1 MTPILYDSDETNFTS
16 NGIGRLS
23 DAISC
28 KVTEERNGQFELEME
43 YPLDGSHYSDLKYG
57 RFILATPSYN
67 ADPEP
72 FEIYKAVRNLNGK
85 MTFYARHISYRLS
98 LIPTMPFSASTCA
111 EAFTGLKNNAA
122 EECPFTFY
130 TDKAAEGNFSVDVPS
145 SIRSLLGGQTGSI
158 LDVFGTGEYKWEKYK
173 VSFLL
178 HRGETKAVSIR
189 YGKNLT
195 DLKQEESIENT
206 ITGIVPYWK
215 GNVENQDVTVTLPE
229 KVVYSDNADKFPYK
243 RTTPVDF
250 SSDFQEKPTE
260 EQLRNDAKSYI
271 KNNNIGVPSVNLK
284 VSFVNLADTE
294 EYKGLTDEDIRLCD
308 TVNVVYEKLGITAQA
323 KVIKTVWNV
332 LKDSYDSIELGEGRT
347 NLASSLVTSEK
358 ATEQKI
364 TNAREEASN
373 RIKSLMSETGH
384 AFIHYNSAGNPFEF
398 IVADDEDLTK
408 AKSLWRW
415 NEGGLAYSSTGYNGQ
430 YGEAAITKDGKI
442 NANEIQTGI
451 LRSYDDNENF
461 YFNLNTGECQAKSL
475 SVKSNHFAMTNN
487 GDATLNT
494 ASLISC
500 KFLSS
505 DGDVNS
511 YSTANKNGFFIHWNE
526 GGMDRQGSSFE
537 IWSDSTLGS
546 AQRTTG
552 IHLSR
557 FDAQIGMKYDLP
569 DGSSSTVFLFSKNT
583 GSFYFFKPVD
593 IRSSV
598 DIRGSLNLNG
608 NSINNISSFYNCT
621 FPGVSGDIYTTDL
634 HHLIFANGICTYCN

>member
-1 MTPILYDSDETNFTS
+1 MIPILFESNETEFKT

-23 DAISC
+23 DATSC

-43 YPLDGSHYSDLKYG
+43 YPLDGIHYSDLKYG

-72 FEIYKAVRNLNGK
+72 FEIYKAIKNLNGR

-98 LIPTMPFSASTCA
+98 LIPVMPFTASTCA
-111 EAFTGLKNNAA
+111 EAFTGLKNNSA

-323 KVIKTVWNV
+323 KVVKTVWNV
-332 LKDSYDSIELGEGRT
+332 LTDSYESIELGEGRT

-461 YFNLNTGECQAKSL
+461 YFNLNTGECRAKSL
-475 SVKSNHFAMTNN
+475 SVESNHFSMSNN
-487 GDATLNT
+487 GDAKLNT
-494 ASLISC
+494 AELISC

-505 DGDVNS
+505 DGDSNN
-511 YSTANKNGFFIHWNE
+511 YSTANKDGFFIHWNE

-598 DIRGSLNLNG
+598 DIRGSLNMNG
-608 NSINNISSFYNCT
+608 NTIYNAGFSGCT
-621 FPGVSGDIYTTDL
+621 FPGVSGDIYTTTL
-634 HHLIFANGICTYCN
+634 HHLIFVNGICTYCN

>member
-1 MTPILYDSDETNFTS
+1 MIPILYESSETEFKS

-23 DAISC
+23 DATSC

-43 YPLDGSHYSDLKYG
+43 YPLDGIHYSDLKYG

-111 EAFTGLKNNAA
+111 EAFTKLKANAT
-122 EECPFTFY
+122 EECPFEFY
-130 TDKAAEGNFSVDVPS
+130 TDKAVEGSFNVDVPS

-260 EQLRNDAKSYI
+260 EQLRTKAQSYI
-271 KNNNIGVPSVNLK
+271 KTNNIGVPSVNLT

-294 EYKGLTDEDIRLCD
+294 EYKDLADEDIRLCD
-308 TVNVVYEKLGITAQA
+308 TVNVIYQRLGITAQA

-347 NLASSLVTSEK
+347 DLASSLVTSEK

-430 YGEAAITKDGKI
+430 YGEAAITKDGVI
-442 NANEIQTGI
+442 NANMVQTGI
-451 LRSYDDNENF
+451 IRSYDDNQNF
-461 YFNLNTGECQAKSL
+461 FFNLNTGECFAKNL
-475 SVKSNHFAMTNN
+475 AVTSNHFSMTNN
-487 GDATLNT
+487 GDAKLNT
-494 ASLISC
+494 AELISC

-505 DGDVNS
+505 DGDSNN
-511 YSTANKNGFFIHWNE
+511 YSTANKDGFFIHWNE

-557 FDAQIGMKYDLP
+557 FDAQIGMKYDYS

-608 NSINNISSFYNCT
+608 NSINNISSFNNCT
-621 FPGVSGDIYTTDL
+621 FPGVSGDIYTTTL

>member
-1 MTPILYDSDETNFTS
+1 MIPILYESSETEFKS

-23 DAISC
+23 DATSC
-28 KVTEERNGQFELEME
+28 KVTEERNGQYELEMG
-43 YPLDGSHYSDLKYG
+43 YPLSGIHYSDLKHG
-57 RFILATPSYN
+57 RFISAIPSYGED
-67 ADPEP
+67 AQP
-72 FEIYKAVRNLNGK
+72 FEIYKAVKNLNGQ

-98 LIPTMPFSASTCA
+98 LIPVMPFTASTCG
-111 EAFTGLKNNAA
+111 EAFTGLRNNAV

-130 TDKAAEGNFSVDVPS
+130 TDKSVEANFSVDTPS
-145 SIRSLLGGQTGSI
+145 SIRSLLGGVQGSI

-243 RTTPVDF
+243 RTAVVDL
-250 SSDFQEKPTE
+250 SSDFQEEPTE
-260 EQLRNDAKSYI
+260 AQLRADAQAYI
-271 KNNNIGVPSVNLK
+271 KNNDIGVPK
-284 VSFVNLADTE
+284 VTLDISFVDLADTE
-294 EYKGLTDEDIRLCD
+294 EYKDLADEDIRLCD
-308 TVNVVYEKLGITAQA
+308 TVNVIYDKLDITAQA
-323 KVIKTVWNV
+323 KVVKTVWNV

-347 NLASSLVTSEK
+347 NLASSLVTYEK

-373 RIKSLMSETGH
+373 RIKSLMNETGH

-511 YSTANKNGFFIHWNE
+511 YSTANKDGFFIHWNE

-557 FDAQIGMKYDLP
+557 FDAQIGMKYDLS

-598 DIRGSLNLNG
+598 DIRGSLDLNG
-608 NSINNISSFYNCT
+608 NSINNISSFNNCT
-621 FPGVSGDIYTTDL
+621 FPGVSGDIYTTTL